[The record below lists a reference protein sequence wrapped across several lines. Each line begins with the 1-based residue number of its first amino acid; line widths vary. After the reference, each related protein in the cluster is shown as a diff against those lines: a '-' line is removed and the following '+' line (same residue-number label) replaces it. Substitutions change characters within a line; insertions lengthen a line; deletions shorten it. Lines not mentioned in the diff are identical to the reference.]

1 MTFQNKKRNI
11 AGIALVLF
19 IFVAACGALC
29 EGSEQYSSQPANAI
43 PDDLCG
49 AVMTYFAEIDAVKET
64 DDVTR
69 RMEGYAR
76 ARAKLE
82 PWLNKYKNL
91 DVTAE
96 ILEYAKYSELMKTQ
110 DPKDPKFLDLVEKTL
125 KTRASFIQR
134 CNSFTLNR

>member
-1 MTFQNKKRNI
+1 MKLNI
-11 AGIALVLF
+11 IRITLLCMIITVS
-19 IFVAACGALC
+19 CGAYC
-29 EGSEQYSSQPANAI
+29 EGSDRYSSRPANAI

-49 AVMTYFAEIDAVKET
+49 AVMTYFAEIDAVKGT

-69 RMEGYAR
+69 RMEGYAQ

-91 DVTAE
+91 DVTPE
-96 ILEYAKYSELMKTQ
+96 ILEYAKCSELMNTQ

-125 KTRASFIQR
+125 KTRASFVER